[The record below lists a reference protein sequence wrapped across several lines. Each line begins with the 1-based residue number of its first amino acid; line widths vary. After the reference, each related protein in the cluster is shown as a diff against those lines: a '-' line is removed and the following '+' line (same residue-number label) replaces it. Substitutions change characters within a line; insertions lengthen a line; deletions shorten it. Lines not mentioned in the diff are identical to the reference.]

1 MRSSLHKWAWLLVP
15 LAYMVLFCTLS
26 LKQHASFHTYA
37 LDMGQFVQAI
47 WNTTRGRFMVNT
59 LKPPNSMAWHF
70 SPGLALVAPLYSMW
84 PDARL
89 LLVLQTFALAL
100 SGLPIYW
107 YARRRLNAR
116 WAAIVLAAYYL
127 APSLHKANL
136 AEFRR
141 ISLAVPGIA
150 LAWYG
155 LVTKRYSLTSLAL
168 LYALL
173 FKEDVSLI
181 AISFG
186 AYLCIKPP
194 RRWGVGL
201 VALGM
206 AWLVLALFVFI
217 PMFQPDRG
225 NLKAIY
231 PQLSY
236 FGFLENKTTA
246 QAIAA
251 LVSKPWTWVT
261 QVIQASRL
269 KAVLLVLWPTGFLP
283 LLAPG
288 IGALLLPSLLL
299 MLASSNP
306 TMYMLDK
313 YYMAPLLPLLYGAAV
328 VGLTRL
334 SSKLRP
340 WAVCWMISAAL
351 VGFLLNSPAPGGRG
365 YSAERYRVEQRHRVG
380 HALLRS
386 IPSDAVLSAQCALV
400 PHVSNRREIYEFPR
414 KLHRAEYVALDLE
427 GHLYPL
433 DPPSYTGRVKG
444 LLADPEWSLVG
455 DCSGFVVLKREASWM
470 PGSPSSETL
479 GNVVELMGFDWATVT
494 RDGCFVS
501 RAGSV
506 PDVGPGQ
513 MVRVSLWW
521 RALGPIRND
530 YTVFVHLVSTEGL
543 IIGQH
548 DGPPGSVG
556 RWPDVWVPMDFER
569 TSQWQ
574 RDETVRD
581 VHYMSLDAAVTNV
594 DATIEVGWYDAST
607 EQRLTNPR
615 GRSSIEIGRFSVR

>member
-1 MRSSLHKWAWLLVP
+1 MRSFVRKWAWVVIP

-26 LKQHASFHTYA
+26 LRQHASFHTYA
-37 LDMGQFVQAI
+37 LDMGQFDQAI
-47 WNTTRGRFMVNT
+47 WNTAHGRFMVNT

-70 SPGLALVAPLYSMW
+70 SPGLALIAPLYWVW

-89 LLVLQTFALAL
+89 LLIVQTFALAL
-100 SGLPIYW
+100 SGFPIYW
-107 YARRRLNAR
+107 YARRYHNAW
-116 WAAIVLAAYYL
+116 WAAVILAAYYL

-155 LVTKRYSLTSLAL
+155 LVTKRYSLTTLAL
-168 LYALL
+168 LYAVL

-246 QAIAA
+246 QAIAT
-251 LVSKPWTWVT
+251 LVSKPWALVT
-261 QVIQASRL
+261 QVLQVSRL

-334 SSKLRP
+334 SSKVRP
-340 WAVCWMISAAL
+340 WAVCWMAGAAL
-351 VGFLLNSPAPGGRG
+351 AGFLLYSPAPGGRG
-365 YSAERYRVEQRHRVG
+365 YSVERYRVEQRHRVG
-380 HALLRS
+380 HSLLRS
-386 IPSDAVLSAQCALV
+386 IPSDAVLSAQCQLV
-400 PHVSNRREIYEFPR
+400 PHVSSRREIFEFPR

-427 GHLYPL
+427 GDLYPL
-433 DPPSYTGRVKG
+433 DPPSYTARVKS
-444 LLADPEWSLVG
+444 LLADPEWSLVR
-455 DCSGFVVLKREASWM
+455 DCSGFVILKREVDWTPGRASA
-470 PGSPSSETL
+470 ETL
-479 GNVVELMGFDWATVT
+479 GNVVQLMGFDWATVT

-506 PDVGPGQ
+506 PDVEPGQ
-513 MVRVSLWW
+513 MVRVTLWW
-521 RALGPIRND
+521 RALEPVRND
-530 YTVFVHLVSTEGL
+530 YTVFVHLVSSEGR

-556 RWPDVWVPMDFER
+556 RWPDVWAPIELER
-569 TSQWQ
+569 TSRWQ
-574 RDETVRD
+574 PDESLED
-581 VHYMSLDAAVTNV
+581 VHYMKLHADVTHV
-594 DATIEVGWYDAST
+594 DGIIEVGCYDART
-607 EQRLTNPR
+607 GQRLVNPH
-615 GRSSIEIGRFSVR
+615 GRTSIEIGRFSIQ

>member
-1 MRSSLHKWAWLLVP
+1 MRSSLHKWAWLVVP
-15 LAYMVLFCTLS
+15 FAYTVFFCTLS

-47 WNTTRGRFMVNT
+47 WNTAHGRFMVNT

-70 SPGLALVAPLYSMW
+70 SPGLALIAPLYSMW

-89 LLVLQTFALAL
+89 LLVLQTLALAL

-107 YARRRLNAR
+107 YARRYLNV
-116 WAAIVLAAYYL
+116 WQAAMILAAYYL

-155 LVTKRYSLTSLAL
+155 LVTKRYSLTTLAL

-186 AYLCIKPP
+186 AYLCVKPP
-194 RRWGVGL
+194 RKWGLGL
-201 VALGM
+201 AFLGL
-206 AWLVLALFVFI
+206 AWLALALFVFI
-217 PMFQPDRG
+217 PMFRPDRG

-236 FGFLENKTTA
+236 FGFLGDKTTA
-246 QAIAA
+246 QAIAS
-251 LVSKPWTWVT
+251 LVSKPWALLKQVT
-261 QVIQASRL
+261 QASRL
-269 KAVLLVLWPTGFLP
+269 KAILRVLWPTGFLP

-299 MLASSNP
+299 MLASSRP
-306 TMYMLDK
+306 EMYMLDR

-340 WAVCWMISAAL
+340 WAACWMTGAAL
-351 VGFLLNSPAPGGRG
+351 VGFLFYSPAPGGRG
-365 YSAERYRVEQRHRVG
+365 YSAERYRVEPRHRIG
-380 HALLRS
+380 HSLLRS

-400 PHVSNRREIYEFPR
+400 PHVSNRREIFEFPR

-433 DPPSYTGRVKG
+433 DPPSYAERVKG
-444 LLADPEWSLVG
+444 LLADPEWSLVR
-455 DCSGFVVLKREASWM
+455 DCSGFVILKRDASWM
-470 PGSPSSETL
+470 PASPSSETL
-479 GNVVELMGFDWATVT
+479 GNMVQLMGFDWATVT
-494 RDGCFVS
+494 RDGCFLS
-501 RAGSV
+501 GTGSV
-506 PDVGPGQ
+506 PDVEPGQ
-513 MVRVSLWW
+513 MVRVTLWW
-521 RALGPIRND
+521 RAVGPIQND
-530 YTVFVHLVSTEGL
+530 YSVFVHLVSTDGL

-556 RWPDVWVPMDFER
+556 RWPDVWAPIDLER
-569 TSQWQ
+569 TSGWQ
-574 RDETVRD
+574 HGETVED
-581 VHYMSLDAAVTNV
+581 VHYMTLDADVTNV

-607 EQRLTNPR
+607 GRRLTNPR
-615 GRSSIEIGRFSVR
+615 GRTSVEIGRFSIR